1 MEKEEK
7 KEGLHDNGQ
16 LKGIFVRFWC
26 SYQNPNLEVEN
37 NALGFSMAHMKYIM
51 MM

>member
-1 MEKEEK
+1 MEK
-7 KEGLHDNGQ
+7 KEGLHDKGQ

-37 NALGFSMAHMKYIM
+37 NALGSSKVYMKYIYIM